1 MRIPDITR
9 DEAPDPARRYCEL
22 PSYEAGVSNGQADE
36 DIERRFRTIRKR
48 GHMVPE
54 DLRLIARWKYPGEAL
69 VNLVGKNTPDSVRVT
84 VVSID
89 RDPDG
94 YEFLVRVRAQ

>member
-1 MRIPDITR
+1 MADITTLEIAAHE
-9 DEAPDPARRYCEL
+9 EA
-22 PSYEAGVSNGQADE
+22 
-36 DIERRFRTIRKR
+36 
-48 GHMVPE
+48 
-54 DLRLIARWKYPGEAL
+54 
-69 VNLVGKNTPDSVRVT
+69 DSVRVT